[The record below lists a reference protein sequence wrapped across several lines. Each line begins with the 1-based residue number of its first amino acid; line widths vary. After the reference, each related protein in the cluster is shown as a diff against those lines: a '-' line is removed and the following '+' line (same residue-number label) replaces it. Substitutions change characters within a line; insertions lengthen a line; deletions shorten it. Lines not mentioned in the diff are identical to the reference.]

1 MTMCSKENQ
10 SGRREAQEDLE
21 VQEQAVRDVQVGHC
35 GELGVVLVQVDHLCV
50 VQMFFGGAE
59 QLLERL

>member
-21 VQEQAVRDVQVGHC
+21 VQEQAVQVGQC

>member
-21 VQEQAVRDVQVGHC
+21 VQEQAVQVGQC

-59 QLLERL
+59 QLLESL